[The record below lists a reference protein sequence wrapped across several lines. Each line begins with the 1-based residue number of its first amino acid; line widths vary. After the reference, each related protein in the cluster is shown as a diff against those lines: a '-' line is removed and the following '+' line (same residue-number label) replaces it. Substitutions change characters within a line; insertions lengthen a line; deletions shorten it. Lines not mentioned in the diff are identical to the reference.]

1 MWVTCHTR
9 SGGSLHVLAA
19 LAHGAPTARQ
29 LEQKDINVI
38 KENKEIVMPFC
49 YSDMYGDCNQLKPV
63 ARSGVS
69 CISGST
75 PAGT

>member
-19 LAHGAPTARQ
+19 LAHSAPTAHQ
-29 LEQKDINVI
+29 LEKKIINVI
-38 KENKEIVMPFC
+38 KEEKEIVMTLY
-49 YSDMYGDCNQLKPV
+49 YSDINGDCNQLKPV
-63 ARSGVS
+63 SRSGVS
-69 CISGST
+69 CISGFT